1 MSVQLLALEF
11 LSPRPPLPAGEKA
24 FTTVTVHCSI
34 LDVGVSQVCLAT
46 LVSVDD
52 WNKNERWVYSIS
64 KKQFV
69 LCLLLSLPWVRGT
82 DPGEPHRQTDRQI
95 ETDTQ
100 DRQAEGLFKEV
111 QWKWAHSRAWIV
123 LRCTTSLEPSQC
135 YPPFLSQ
142 PPNCTHSSSPLFILT
157 PPPTSASTASSLRLS
172 YRSASQTAG
181 QSGRPL
187 STQDQVQISLI
198 ASSQKV
204 KGSHCGAR
212 LLPGQF

>member
-46 LVSVDD
+46 LVSVED

-82 DPGEPHRQTDRQI
+82 DPGELHRQTDRQI

-157 PPPTSASTASSLRLS
+157 PPRQHLL
-172 YRSASQTAG
+172 
-181 QSGRPL
+181 PL
-187 STQDQVQISLI
+187 LPPYASLI
-198 ASSQKV
+198 GQLLKPQGRVVARCQPRTKSRSHWSQAHK
-204 KGSHCGAR
+204 R
-212 LLPGQF
+212 